1 MGDILEEV
9 DDRIYLK
16 LKARDVDI
24 FLKKKGPSIPIP
36 EPVNELVYKEKAIDG
51 DEEYWLQNA
60 TAIQEDI
67 SNVSAV
73 REKDAS
79 VIEFV
84 QNESAQV
91 SQINSMRE
99 MEDE

>member
-1 MGDILEEV
+1 M
-9 DDRIYLK
+9 
-16 LKARDVDI
+16 
-24 FLKKKGPSIPIP
+24 IP
-36 EPVNELVYKEKAIDG
+36 EPVSSLVFKEKEIDG

-60 TAIQEDI
+60 TAIHEDV

-84 QNESAQV
+84 QNESAQK
-91 SQINSMRE
+91 SMINSMRE

>member
-1 MGDILEEV
+1 M
-9 DDRIYLK
+9 
-16 LKARDVDI
+16 
-24 FLKKKGPSIPIP
+24 FLKKKGPSIVIP
-36 EPVNELVYKEKAIDG
+36 PPVNELVIKEKEIDG

-60 TAIQEDI
+60 TAIQEDV

-84 QNESAQV
+84 QNESA
-91 SQINSMRE
+91 
-99 MEDE
+99 

>member
-1 MGDILEEV
+1 MILE
-9 DDRIYLK
+9 
-16 LKARDVDI
+16 
-24 FLKKKGPSIPIP
+24 
-36 EPVNELVYKEKAIDG
+36 PVSSLVFKEKEIDG

-60 TAIQEDI
+60 TAIQEDV

-84 QNESAQV
+84 QNESAQK
-91 SQINSMRE
+91 SMINSMRE

>member
-1 MGDILEEV
+1 M
-9 DDRIYLK
+9 
-16 LKARDVDI
+16 
-24 FLKKKGPSIPIP
+24 IP
-36 EPVNELVYKEKAIDG
+36 EPVSSLVYKEKEIDG

-60 TAIQEDI
+60 TAIQEDV

-84 QNESAQV
+84 QNESAQK
-91 SQINSMRE
+91 SMINSMRE